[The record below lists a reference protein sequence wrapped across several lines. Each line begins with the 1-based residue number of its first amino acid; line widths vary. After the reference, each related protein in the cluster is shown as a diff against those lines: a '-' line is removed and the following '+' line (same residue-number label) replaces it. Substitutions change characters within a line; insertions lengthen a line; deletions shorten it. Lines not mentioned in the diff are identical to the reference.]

1 MAQITLKNAAGK
13 DAGKVDL
20 DDATFGI
27 QPNVPV
33 MHQVV
38 TAQLAARRAGT
49 QSTKT
54 RAEVR
59 GGGAKPYRQKGT
71 GNARQGSIRSPQ
83 YSGGGV
89 ALGPK
94 PRKYDQKTPKKM
106 ISLALRSALSDRAN
120 EGKVI
125 VVDSWGW
132 DKPST
137 RAAVKALSGLGTEG
151 RVLVV
156 VGRDDAAAA
165 LSFRNIPE
173 VQLIAPAELN
183 AYDVLCNDWIV
194 FTQDVLPTF
203 EGSVKPAVEAEAGAV
218 DANEQAEDTSPGT
231 TDEAT
236 EPAAFADLGTV
247 ESGTVESG
255 TVEAGDPVHPYGARS
270 HVALRDDA
278 QPEGFPVKGNAS
290 SMLYHLP
297 GTAFYGRTNAEVWFA
312 TADDAEAAGFARPES
327 QQGDDV
333 PDAGDA
339 AADAVSVEPYGP
351 GSYVALAGDVQPEG
365 FAIKG
370 NANSMLYHTP
380 DSAFYDRTNAEVW
393 FATEADAEAAGFS
406 KPASQKGDD

>member
-1 MAQITLKNAAGK
+1 MAQVTLKNAAGK
-13 DAGKVDL
+13 DAGKVEL
-20 DDATFGI
+20 DDATFAI

-49 QSTKT
+49 QNTKT

-71 GNARQGSIRSPQ
+71 GNARQGSNRSPQ
-83 YSGGGV
+83 FSGGGV

-120 EGKVI
+120 EGKVV
-125 VVDSWGW
+125 VVDEWGW

-137 RAAVKALSGLGTEG
+137 KAATQALGGLGIDG

-203 EGSVKPAVEAEAGAV
+203 EAKPKRSTNDAAHEGADRAEGRDPSADEVETAEGSASDEAERREEEASASDEGA
-218 DANEQAEDTSPGT
+218 
-231 TDEAT
+231 
-236 EPAAFADLGTV
+236 L
-247 ESGTVESG
+247 
-255 TVEAGDPVHPYGARS
+255 
-270 HVALRDDA
+270 
-278 QPEGFPVKGNAS
+278 
-290 SMLYHLP
+290 
-297 GTAFYGRTNAEVWFA
+297 
-312 TADDAEAAGFARPES
+312 
-327 QQGDDV
+327 
-333 PDAGDA
+333 
-339 AADAVSVEPYGP
+339 
-351 GSYVALAGDVQPEG
+351 
-365 FAIKG
+365 
-370 NANSMLYHTP
+370 
-380 DSAFYDRTNAEVW
+380 
-393 FATEADAEAAGFS
+393 
-406 KPASQKGDD
+406 